1 MAASDEARRFLQ
13 KAAQDEYVLARL
25 LEDLAAP
32 DEQLGFHA
40 QQAVE
45 KLLKAALFLSDA
57 EPLRTHHLAQLEA
70 LLATAGQPLPT
81 EFQAL
86 LDLTPYAVQW
96 RYEDDPGPPMTLAER
111 RRLLLDI
118 RRLRTWVDGL
128 LPPLLAPDQR
138 R

>member
-45 KLLKAALFLSDA
+45 KLLKAALFLVGRA
-57 EPLRTHHLAQLEA
+57 PPRTHHLAQLEA
-70 LLATAGQPLPT
+70 LLAEAASPLPA

-86 LDLTPYAVQW
+86 LDLTPFAVQW
-96 RYEDDPGPPMTLAER
+96 RYEDDPGPPMDLEER
-111 RRLLLDI
+111 RRLLSDI
-118 RRLRTWVDGL
+118 RRLRAWVEGL
-128 LPPLLAPDQR
+128 LPHT
-138 R
+138 